1 MNVKDKKELQ
11 KSAEQITR
19 EISEKFAKLFSDKV
33 QEMVQEF
40 SAHLDEHMDEL
51 EEMLEEGFGMI
62 HEHLKT
68 AERVEKLEKKMED
81 LETSGKG
88 KRFVV

>member
-1 MNVKDKKELQ
+1 MTNKDKIELQ
-11 KSAEQITR
+11 KSAETITR
-19 EISEKFAKLFSDKV
+19 EISEKFAKLFADKV

-51 EEMLEEGFGMI
+51 EGMLEEGFSMI

-68 AERVEKLEKKMED
+68 AERVEKLEKKVDDMEA
-81 LETSGKG
+81 TGKG